1 MTECAFAKEYLK
13 KKKKKVVAV
22 SLQVLSLCVLLLCDI
37 RDENRKPE
45 LLVVFQK

>member
-1 MTECAFAKEYLK
+1 MTECAFAKEHL
-13 KKKKKVVAV
+13 KKKKVVAV

>member
-1 MTECAFAKEYLK
+1 MTECAFAKEHF
-13 KKKKKVVAV
+13 KKKKVVAV

>member
-1 MTECAFAKEYLK
+1 MTECAFAKEYL